1 MNMFLPEGGLLAS
14 LIVQNEVGSLVS
26 EGSRIGGAVEPASP
40 LGGHHSGENLV
51 DSVNNPF
58 PPVENIERTS
68 KVMEPKVNMFL
79 EQEHA

>member
-1 MNMFLPEGGLLAS
+1 MEPKVNMFLPEGGLLAS

-26 EGSRIGGAVEPASP
+26 EGSRIGGAV
-40 LGGHHSGENLV
+40 HHSGENLV